1 MIRSVSN
8 LRRFIVGAVVAGAL
22 LVAAPTA
29 AFASTHHT
37 VTHKPGSSCTKAEVG
52 KTLKSGK
59 SKLVCTAVE
68 VYRWEKKK

>member
-8 LRRFIVGAVVAGAL
+8 LRRFAVGAVVAGAL

-29 AFASTHHT
+29 AFASTH
-37 VTHKPGSSCTKAEVG
+37 VATHKPGSSCTKVEVG
-52 KTLKSGK
+52 KTSKSGK
-59 SKLVCTAVE
+59 NTLVCTAVE